1 MKVDI
6 INQEK
11 ITEVINRIIIG
22 FNPDKIILFGSYAT
36 GKPNENS
43 DLDFLVIKNS
53 ELTRPERANEVR
65 RLLYGMKVPMDI
77 LVYTPSEIEESI
89 NINYSFVNEVFKT
102 GKTVYERN

>member
-1 MKVDI
+1 MNDNI

-11 ITEVINRIIIG
+11 ITEVINRIILG

-36 GKPNENS
+36 GKPTENS
-43 DLDFLVIKNS
+43 DLDLLVIKDS
-53 ELTRPERANEVR
+53 KLSRPERAKELR
-65 RLLYGMKVPMDI
+65 KHLYGMKVPMDL

-89 NINYSFVNEVFKT
+89 NIKYSFVNEVFKT

>member
-1 MKVDI
+1 MNDNI

-11 ITEVINRIIIG
+11 ITEVINRIVLG

-36 GKPNENS
+36 GKPTENS
-43 DLDFLVIKNS
+43 DLDFLIIKNS
-53 ELTRPERANEVR
+53 ELTRPERAKELR
-65 RLLYGMKVPMDI
+65 KLLYGMKVPMDL

-89 NINYSFVNEVFKT
+89 NTKYSFVNEVFKT